1 MRDDSRM
8 GRNPPPI
15 EPETSVAQSADSGPD
30 TRVTPLRGEGLS
42 LARGGR
48 RLLDCID
55 IELYGRGVL
64 AVLGPNGAGK
74 SLLLRVLAGLIA
86 PDSGSVLWA
95 GCAPDRARATR
106 LGFVFQKPV
115 LLRRSV
121 LANVEYALASLPRNL
136 SRSGRRQRAFEA
148 LEMADLGALARSPAR
163 VLSGGEQQRLAIARA
178 LSLRPELLLLD
189 EPTANLDPAQTQHI
203 ESLLIEARNR
213 GTGIVLISHDR
224 EQARRLADEVLF
236 LHGGSVD
243 ERTPAGEFF
252 RSPKSA
258 AARAYLDGR
267 LVL

>member
-1 MRDDSRM
+1 MT
-8 GRNPPPI
+8 RNPPTLPI
-15 EPETSVAQSADSGPD
+15 DAVNQITPVSGHQL
-30 TRVTPLRGEGLS
+30 VLE
-42 LARGGR
+42 RGGR
-48 RLLDCID
+48 RLLDGID
-55 IELYGRGVL
+55 IELHGHGLL

-74 SLLLRVLAGLIA
+74 SLLLRVLAGLIE
-86 PDSGSVLWA
+86 PDSGYVRWA
-95 GCAPDRARATR
+95 ASAPDRARATR

-121 LANVEYALASLPRNL
+121 LANVEYALAELPRKE
-136 SRSGRRQRAFEA
+136 RRQRGFEA
-148 LEMADLGALARSPAR
+148 LEMAGLTALAKSPAR

-203 ESLLIEARNR
+203 ESLLSDARGR

-236 LHGGSVD
+236 LHAGRID
-243 ERTPAGEFF
+243 ERTAADEFF
-252 RSPKSA
+252 QSPKSE